1 MACCARTYCSIIALF
16 FLLLLP
22 NFTGAAG
29 AAGEYTLAVV
39 PQMPPVVMHTNWTPF
54 VEVLA
59 RETGLN
65 IKLKVYEKMN
75 DFEKDFQEGKPD
87 FIFSSPTQI
96 VLARQSQGYIPLV
109 RSSQKIKGV
118 LFVKKDSPITEV
130 SQLEGK
136 TIAFVGSKN
145 L

>member
-1 MACCARTYCSIIALF
+1 MAFRTLRYWTIRVL
-16 FLLLLP
+16 FLLFILA
-22 NFTGAAG
+22 NFSGAAG
-29 AAGEYTLAVV
+29 AAAEYTLAVV
-39 PQMPPVVMHTNWTPF
+39 PQMPPVAMYTNWTPF
-54 VEVLA
+54 IERLA

-65 IKLKVYEKMN
+65 FKLKVYEKMD
-75 DFEKDFQEGKPD
+75 DFEQDFQDGKPD

-96 VLARQSQGYIPLV
+96 VLARQFQGYVPLA

-118 LFVKKDSPITEV
+118 LFVRKDSPVTQV

-136 TIAFVGSKN
+136 NIAFVGARN